1 MARHASRETWG
12 LSTALMMLLLLA
24 SCAPDQPRN
33 GAGQPVDRNTGT
45 IAPGAAVTE

>member
-1 MARHASRETWG
+1 MTKRSTKWMSAIGG
-12 LSTALMMLLLLA
+12 LSVLALLLA

-45 IAPGAAVTE
+45 VAPGAPMTQ